1 MAINDATARAR
12 STAHDALAFGRRQLD
27 RAVTPETRQGVWD
40 SVSEFAR
47 ERPVLS
53 VRYVTLF
60 LTFFFFWLIPNL
72 LFYLFPVQSFRKEE
86 GMKD

>member
-53 VRYVTLF
+53 VRYVIFFCDF
-60 LTFFFFWLIPNL
+60 LLIPNL
-72 LFYLFPVQSFRKEE
+72 LFFNFLCRASEKKKE
-86 GMKD
+86 

>member
-60 LTFFFFWLIPNL
+60 LTFFFFLVNPESPF
-72 LFYLFPVQSFRKEE
+72 LFISCAEF
-86 GMKD
+86 

>member
-53 VRYVTLF
+53 VRYVIFFDF
-60 LTFFFFWLIPNL
+60 LLIPNSPF
-72 LFYLFPVQSFRKEE
+72 LFIFLCRASERRKE
-86 GMKD
+86 

>member
-1 MAINDATARAR
+1 MIMAVNDATARAR

-40 SVSEFAR
+40 SISEFAR

-53 VRYVTLF
+53 VRFLF
-60 LTFFFFWLIPNL
+60 VFFFF
-72 LFYLFPVQSFRKEE
+72 LFSRRKEKKRE
-86 GMKD
+86 GLV